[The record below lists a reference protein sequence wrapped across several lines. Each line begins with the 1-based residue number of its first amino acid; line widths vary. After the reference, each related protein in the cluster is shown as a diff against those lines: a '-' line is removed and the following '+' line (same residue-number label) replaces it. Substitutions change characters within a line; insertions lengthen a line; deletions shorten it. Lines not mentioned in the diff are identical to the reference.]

1 MNDKNQE
8 YIYRGDDAG
17 DNDVINDH
25 KIAAT
30 TVIAATTATTDLSNA
45 TTDHTSTTTVKNK
58 IILPLLVLLQVARCF

>member
-30 TVIAATTATTDLSNA
+30 TVIAATTDLSNA